1 MNRSLVVLAGLAAA
15 TLLQFAA
22 AADRVSTAAGN
33 APHGGQLVSTCSH
46 CHGQQGEGLAVSRF
60 PRLAGQSAA
69 YLAKQLGD
77 YAAGTRDN
85 AVMVSFAK
93 AMSAQDM
100 ADIAAYYA
108 SLTAPTV
115 TPDRTDAKLL
125 DAGHKLA
132 SVGDT
137 AAGIPACASCHGP
150 DGRGQPPVFPY
161 LAGQHAEYI
170 TAQLDAWREGARR
183 NDSDA
188 QMSSLARKLSAT
200 DIAAVSAYFAQLPP
214 PKPQR

>member
-1 MNRSLVVLAGLAAA
+1 MSRGPVILACLAAIA
-15 TLLQFAA
+15 SWQFPA
-22 AADRVSTAAGN
+22 AADNASVATGN
-33 APHGGQLVSTCSH
+33 AGRGAQLVSTCSH
-46 CHGQQGEGLAVSRF
+46 CHGQHGEGLAVSRF
-60 PRLAGQSAA
+60 PRLAGQSVV

-85 AVMVSFAK
+85 AVMASFAK

-100 ADIAAYYA
+100 ADIATYYA
-108 SLTAPTV
+108 TLTVPAV
-115 TPDRTDAKLL
+115 TPDKGDAKLL
-125 DAGHKLA
+125 DAGRKLA
-132 SVGDT
+132 GSGDAT
-137 AAGIPACASCHGP
+137 AGVPGCVSCHGP

-183 NDSDA
+183 NDGGA
-188 QMSSLARKLSAT
+188 QMSSLARKLSAA

>member
-1 MNRSLVVLAGLAAA
+1 MSRPLVVLACLAAA
-15 TLLQFAA
+15 TLWQAA
-22 AADRVSTAAGN
+22 AAAESVPPAPGNPLHGAQRVG
-33 APHGGQLVSTCSH
+33 TCSH
-46 CHGQQGEGLAVSRF
+46 CHGQHGEGLGVSRF

-100 ADIAAYYA
+100 ADIAAYY
-108 SLTAPTV
+108 TALAAPAVAPEKADT
-115 TPDRTDAKLL
+115 KLL

-132 SVGDT
+132 SVGDA
-137 AAGIPACASCHGP
+137 AAGVPACVSCHGP

-183 NDSDA
+183 NDGSA
-188 QMSSLARKLSAT
+188 QMSSLAGKLSAA

>member
-1 MNRSLVVLAGLAAA
+1 MSRGFVVLAWLAVTMLWQDTAV
-15 TLLQFAA
+15 
-22 AADRVSTAAGN
+22 ADGPSAAAGN
-33 APHGGQLVSTCSH
+33 AMHGAQMVSTCSH
-46 CHGQQGEGLAVSRF
+46 CHGQHGEGLAESRF

-85 AVMVSFAK
+85 AVMASFAR

-108 SLTAPTV
+108 ALTTPAVAPEKV
-115 TPDRTDAKLL
+115 DAKLL

-132 SVGDT
+132 SAGD
-137 AAGIPACASCHGP
+137 AATGVPACVSCHGP

-161 LAGQHAEYI
+161 LAGQHGEYI
-170 TAQLDAWREGARR
+170 TGQLDAWREGARR
-183 NDSDA
+183 NDSGA
-188 QMSSLARKLSAT
+188 QMASLARKLSAA

>member
-1 MNRSLVVLAGLAAA
+1 MNSSLVALAGIAAA
-15 TLLQFAA
+15 VLWQLA
-22 AADRVSTAAGN
+22 TAAGSVSIAGGN
-33 APHGGQLVSTCSH
+33 AGHGAQLVSTCSH
-46 CHGQQGEGLAVSRF
+46 CHGQRGEGLAVSRF

-93 AMSAQDM
+93 AMSVQDM

-108 SLTAPTV
+108 GVTTPAVAPEKA
-115 TPDRTDAKLL
+115 DAKLL
-125 DAGHKLA
+125 DAGHKVA
-132 SVGDT
+132 SAGD
-137 AAGIPACASCHGP
+137 AATGVPACVSCHGP

-183 NDSDA
+183 NDSGA
-188 QMSSLARKLSAT
+188 QMSSLAGKLSAA
-200 DIAAVSAYFAQLPP
+200 DIAALSAYFAQLPP
-214 PKPQR
+214 PQPQR